1 MTATHAALF
10 GAIGALL
17 PDVIRIIKD
26 RHNAELPPYLK
37 SLNFYIGLLFAVA
50 LGAGVS
56 VALAPADLKA
66 ALAYGFGAP
75 EIVTRLLS
83 EPAVAK
89 AAAAPPHPPRRTL
102 RRWWAI

>member
-1 MTATHAALF
+1 MTATQAALY

-26 RHNAELPPYLK
+26 RHNVALPPYLK
-37 SLNFYIGLLFAVA
+37 SLNFYLGLLFAVA

-56 VALAPADLKA
+56 VVLAPTDLKA

-83 EPAVAK
+83 EPASPK
-89 AAAAPPHPPRRTL
+89 AAAAAAAGQRSV
-102 RRWWAI
+102 RRWWAV